1 MAGPVDTEEQAILN
15 GVIQDPA
22 YAGYATLYIGLSSTT
37 PTETGTNFT
46 EPSGGNY
53 GRISTAAADWGAA
66 SGSAPAT
73 KSNTAPKPFS
83 AANADWAA
91 GANMTHFGLFTASS
105 GGTPVWWG
113 ALTTPKPV
121 LNGDTPSFAIGAL
134 VLKLGD
140 PADAYT

>member
-15 GVIQDPA
+15 GVLQDPS
-22 YAGYATLYIGLSSTT
+22 YAGYATLHIGLSSTT
-37 PTETGTNFT
+37 PTEAGANFT

-53 GRISTAAADWGAA
+53 GRVSTVAADWGAA

-73 KSNTAPKPFS
+73 KSNTSIKSFNQ
-83 AANADWAA
+83 ANADWAS
-91 GANMTHFGLFTASS
+91 GSNMTHWGFFTAAS

-113 ALTTPKPV
+113 PLGTPKPV
-121 LNGDTPSFAIGAL
+121 LNGDTASFGVGAL

-140 PADAYT
+140 PTDTY